1 MNKIDLDYFNGLSI
15 KEIFLLAKKSIQ
27 LSSENSRLI
36 GLLDEVYNCE
46 NINKKLREEIKKEL
60 AQYE

>member
-15 KEIFLLAKKSIQ
+15 EEILLLAKKSIQ

-46 NINKKLREEIKKEL
+46 NINKKLREGIKNEL
-60 AQYE
+60 PYYE